1 MNKKN
6 PREGWG
12 NKSRKGDID
21 PQRCSIKKAALKN
34 LTIFKG
40 KYLCWSLLF
49 NKVAGHQTC
58 NFIKKKLQQRCFPV
72 NITKFLRGPIL
83 KNICERLLLLC
94 NRISIFTE

>member
-6 PREGWG
+6 SREGWG

-40 KYLCWSLLF
+40 KHLCWSLLF
-49 NKVAGHQTC
+49 NKVAGHQT
-58 NFIKKKLQQRCFPV
+58 
-72 NITKFLRGPIL
+72 
-83 KNICERLLLLC
+83 
-94 NRISIFTE
+94 